1 MEINFSQDTPNSKQ
15 VSLIYICFHLWLETQ
30 LFKER
35 ISWLLG
41 LLDQVYDSE
50 SIVVGQARKIQR
62 KYRSERR
69 SSYIG
74 VSKNGPNWQAM
85 ISSAKMK
92 SYIGTYVS
100 EFEAAEMFDLYSLLV
115 NGFSAKTNFSYSK
128 AGIIDLINKHQQI
141 SK

>member
-1 MEINFSQDTPNSKQ
+1 MQ
-15 VSLIYICFHLWLETQ
+15 LIVYACLETQ
-30 LFKER
+30 LFNER
-35 ISWLLG
+35 ISWLLS

-50 SIVVGQARKIQR
+50 SIVVGQARKIRR
-62 KYRSERR
+62 KYRSNRR

-85 ISSAKMK
+85 ISSSKMK
-92 SYIGTYVS
+92 SYIGTYVN
-100 EFEAAEMFDLYSLLV
+100 EIEAAEMFDLYSLLV

-128 AGIIDLINKHQQI
+128 TGIIDLINKHQQS